1 MKMKYNKGE
10 SGYLQEK
17 QKRAWIY
24 VILFAAVIAALLVAG
39 VLIWGSNQNVLT
51 VAAVVMVLPAAR
63 FGVNLIMLASKK
75 PSDAGVIRQTDEAA
89 PDLMRL
95 YDMVIGTSK
104 KPVGT
109 EAIVISD
116 SALCIYETQ
125 KDTDTSFLA
134 DQVNNFL
141 HGDSIFINVNVYTD
155 RAKFM
160 NRIAFLQ
167 QSLETGGKKLREDRV
182 SRIRNSLSAMCL

>member
-182 SRIRNSLSAMCL
+182 GRIRNSLSAMCL

>member
-24 VILFAAVIAALLVAG
+24 VILFAAVIAALLVIG
-39 VLIWGSNQNVLT
+39 ILIWGSNQNVLT
-51 VAAVVMVLPAAR
+51 VAAIVMVLPAAR
-63 FGVNLIMLASKK
+63 FGVNLIMLAPKK
-75 PSDAGVIRQTDEAA
+75 PSDAAVIRETEKTA

-109 EAIVISD
+109 GAIVISD

-125 KDTDTSFLA
+125 KDTDVDFLTN
-134 DQVNNFL
+134 QVNNFL
-141 HGDSIFINVNVYTD
+141 HGDSIFISVNVYND
-155 RAKFM
+155 RTKFM

-167 QSLETGGKKLREDRV
+167 QSLEKSGKQLRTERV
-182 SRIRNSLSAMCL
+182 EKIRNSLCAMCL

>member
-1 MKMKYNKGE
+1 MKMKYNTGE

-182 SRIRNSLSAMCL
+182 GRIRNSLSAMCL

>member
-1 MKMKYNKGE
+1 MKYNKGE

-24 VILFAAVIAALLVAG
+24 VILFAAVIAALLVIG
-39 VLIWGSNQNVLT
+39 ILIWGSNQNILT
-51 VAAVVMVLPAAR
+51 VAAIVMVLPAAR
-63 FGVNLIMLASKK
+63 FGVNLIMLAPKK
-75 PSDAGVIRQTDEAA
+75 PSDAAVIRETEKTA

-109 EAIVISD
+109 GAIVISD

-125 KDTDTSFLA
+125 KDTDVDFLTN
-134 DQVNNFL
+134 QVNNFL
-141 HGDSIFINVNVYTD
+141 HGDSIFISVNVYND
-155 RAKFM
+155 RTKFM

-167 QSLETGGKKLREDRV
+167 QSLEKSGKQLRTERV
-182 SRIRNSLSAMCL
+182 EKIRNSLCAMCL

>member
-24 VILFAAVIAALLVAG
+24 VILFAAVIAALLVIG
-39 VLIWGSNQNVLT
+39 ILIWGSNQNILT
-51 VAAVVMVLPAAR
+51 VAAIVMVLPAAR
-63 FGVNLIMLASKK
+63 FGVNLIMLAPKK
-75 PSDAGVIRQTDEAA
+75 PSDAAVIRETEKTA

-109 EAIVISD
+109 GAIVISD

-125 KDTDTSFLA
+125 KDTDVDFLTN
-134 DQVNNFL
+134 QVNNFL
-141 HGDSIFINVNVYTD
+141 HGDSIFISVNVYND
-155 RAKFM
+155 RTKFM

-167 QSLETGGKKLREDRV
+167 QSLEKSGKQLRTERV
-182 SRIRNSLSAMCL
+182 EKIRNSLCAMCL

>member
-51 VAAVVMVLPAAR
+51 VTAVVMVLPAAR

-182 SRIRNSLSAMCL
+182 GRIRNSLSAMCL

>member
-1 MKMKYNKGE
+1 MKYNKGE

-24 VILFAAVIAALLVAG
+24 VILFAAVIAALLVIG
-39 VLIWGSNQNVLT
+39 ILIWGSNQNVLT
-51 VAAVVMVLPAAR
+51 VAAIVMVLPAAR
-63 FGVNLIMLASKK
+63 FGVNLIMLAPKK
-75 PSDAGVIRQTDEAA
+75 PSDAAVIRETEKTA

-125 KDTDTSFLA
+125 KDTDVDFLTN
-134 DQVNNFL
+134 QVNNFL
-141 HGDSIFINVNVYTD
+141 HGDSIFISVNVYND
-155 RAKFM
+155 RTKFM

-167 QSLETGGKKLREDRV
+167 QSLEKSGKQLRTERV
-182 SRIRNSLSAMCL
+182 EKIRNSLCAMCL

>member
-1 MKMKYNKGE
+1 MKYNKGE

>member
-24 VILFAAVIAALLVAG
+24 VILFAAVIAALLVIG
-39 VLIWGSNQNVLT
+39 ILIWGSNQNVLT
-51 VAAVVMVLPAAR
+51 VAAIVMVLPAAR
-63 FGVNLIMLASKK
+63 FGVNLIMLAPKK
-75 PSDAGVIRQTDEAA
+75 PSDAAVIRETEKTA

-125 KDTDTSFLA
+125 KDTDVDFLTN
-134 DQVNNFL
+134 QVNNFL
-141 HGDSIFINVNVYTD
+141 HGDSIFISVNVYND
-155 RAKFM
+155 RTKFM

-167 QSLETGGKKLREDRV
+167 QSLEKSGKQLRTERV
-182 SRIRNSLSAMCL
+182 EKIRNSLCAMCL

>member
-1 MKMKYNKGE
+1 MKYNKGE

-182 SRIRNSLSAMCL
+182 GRIRNSLSAMCL